1 MALVLVERVV
11 ELVVELAAWAGRKQ
25 GSSQCGFARGLTFAD
40 LLEFSRYRC
49 QVPRA
54 AKGERPTPMHPTWPR
69 CHGAVGPC
77 LGLNHGQRAFEK
89 NLAILCVGK

>member
-54 AKGERPTPMHPTWPR
+54 AKGERPKPPIPMRPT
-69 CHGAVGPC
+69 
-77 LGLNHGQRAFEK
+77 
-89 NLAILCVGK
+89 